1 MQDKKV
7 IDKHYERRWFE
18 AKSEVIRDAGP
29 VIDFFINMHQQCDNV
44 AIKHS
49 ISAVRLR
56 AWLLEQLPIQELEDG
71 TNVEEDEE

>member
-1 MQDKKV
+1 M